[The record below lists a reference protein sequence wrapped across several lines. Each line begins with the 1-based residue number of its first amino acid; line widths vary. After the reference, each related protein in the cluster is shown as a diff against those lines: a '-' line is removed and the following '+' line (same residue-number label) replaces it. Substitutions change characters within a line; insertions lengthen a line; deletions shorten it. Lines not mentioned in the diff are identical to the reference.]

1 MSLDLRVPMGLMF
14 TIVGLILS
22 IYGAITRGSAIY
34 ARSAGMDINLVWGLV
49 MLVFGVSMLLM
60 GRRADKQP
68 KPPVVEGSDRPLG
81 HGH

>member
-1 MSLDLRVPMGLMF
+1 MTLDLRVPMGLMF
-14 TIVGLILS
+14 TIVGFILTL
-22 IYGAITRGSAIY
+22 YGAITHGSAIY
-34 ARSAGMDINLVWGLV
+34 QRSAGMDINLVWGVV
-49 MLVFGVSMLLM
+49 MLVFGLSMFLM